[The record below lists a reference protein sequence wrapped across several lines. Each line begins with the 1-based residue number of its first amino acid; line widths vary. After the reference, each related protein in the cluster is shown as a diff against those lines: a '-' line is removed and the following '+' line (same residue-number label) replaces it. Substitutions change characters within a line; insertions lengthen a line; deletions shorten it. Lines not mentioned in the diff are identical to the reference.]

1 MVLRIEPELGN
12 ARQAQKS
19 QAGTEGAY
27 FHLLAIKEIL
37 KEDFKKAKKCKK
49 EKERGRYISLVA
61 PKM

>member
-12 ARQAQKS
+12 ARQARKP

-37 KEDFKKAKKCKK
+37 KEDKKKAKKK
-49 EKERGRYISLVA
+49 KERGRYVSLVD